1 MTEPSRNIADSNT
14 DFYDEEDVIARYEL
28 EQGWNDP
35 GEMSVLLS
43 IASAVRGKPILDI
56 GIGTGRTTPLL
67 RLLTDDYVGIDYAA
81 NMVKA
86 AKSAFPGVDL
96 RVGDVRDLRDFE
108 DGSKE
113 LVLFSYNGLD
123 SIDHEFRAASLANM
137 ARVVAPGGYL
147 VYSTLNLESPWAR
160 RRPWTLP
167 ERPAGRGL
175 EGLASWAARLAQW
188 ALRLPSNMQNLRRSQ
203 ALRKQCLGWA
213 TEPGPGTRWRAV
225 FHFTTVAQEKADLA
239 ATGLQL
245 ERVITRDGVDITDQ
259 NSTDAIFF
267 YRLFE
272 LNRAVP
278 VQGCR
283 RVVDVRCPWLSG
295 IWMLRS
301 TQNPKESQGHG
312 RAYVVV
318 VGAGR
323 TRGPFGGP
331 AA

>member
-113 LVLFSYNGLD
+113 LVLF
-123 SIDHEFRAASLANM
+123 
-137 ARVVAPGGYL
+137 
-147 VYSTLNLESPWAR
+147 
-160 RRPWTLP
+160 
-167 ERPAGRGL
+167 
-175 EGLASWAARLAQW
+175 
-188 ALRLPSNMQNLRRSQ
+188 
-203 ALRKQCLGWA
+203 
-213 TEPGPGTRWRAV
+213 
-225 FHFTTVAQEKADLA
+225 
-239 ATGLQL
+239 
-245 ERVITRDGVDITDQ
+245 
-259 NSTDAIFF
+259 
-267 YRLFE
+267 
-272 LNRAVP
+272 
-278 VQGCR
+278 
-283 RVVDVRCPWLSG
+283 
-295 IWMLRS
+295 
-301 TQNPKESQGHG
+301 
-312 RAYVVV
+312 
-318 VGAGR
+318 
-323 TRGPFGGP
+323 
-331 AA
+331 